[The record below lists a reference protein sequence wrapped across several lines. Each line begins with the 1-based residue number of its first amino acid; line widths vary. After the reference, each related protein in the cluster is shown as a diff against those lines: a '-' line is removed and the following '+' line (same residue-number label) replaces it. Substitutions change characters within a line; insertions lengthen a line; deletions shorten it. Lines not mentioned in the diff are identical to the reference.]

1 MKAIEVKEPN
11 QLRLIEKEKPIIQKE
26 NEVLIKVKAV
36 GICGSDIHILHGT
49 SPVATYPRVIGHEI
63 VGVIEKVGSGVKNIF
78 EGDRIIVEPIDYC
91 GKCYACKK
99 GRGNVCQSLQVRGV
113 HIDGGFQEYLV
124 VDAKWAHKLPEN
136 ISDEQA
142 VMIEPYTI
150 GYQATERGNV
160 GPNDVV
166 FIFGAG
172 PAGLIALDVAK
183 SKGAM
188 CYISDLN
195 DQRLELAKAFGADGT
210 FNPQN
215 VDIEKK
221 IMEITKGMGPNVVFD
236 AVGMPKIFAQAI
248 EMASV
253 AGTVVSMG
261 FSSELAPVSMLD
273 ITKKELDVVGT
284 RLQSNKFKVAIKTIE
299 SKLDKIDQ
307 LITHVFDYTDYEEA
321 FRLAESNSQ
330 DVGKIVIRFS

>member
-63 VGVIEKVGSGVKNIF
+63 VGVIEEIGSGVTNLS

-113 HIDGGFQEYLV
+113 HIDGGFQECLV
-124 VDAKWAHKLPEN
+124 VDEKWAHKLPEN
-136 ISDEQA
+136 ITDEQA

-195 DQRLELAKAFGADGT
+195 DQRLELAKAFGADDT
-210 FNPQN
+210 FNPTKIN
-215 VDIEKK
+215 VEEK